1 MPGASEVPISSE
13 AHGEPSDGGGEKEEP
28 EPQDPGAIDGDHWG
42 EENRVVVIDDD
53 ESCGCDAFEENDD
66 SDDAGGGAGE
76 EQRGRGGEAEK
87 RGA

>member
-1 MPGASEVPISSE
+1 MPKLGSWGGGVGKFGQCPKESVFFQWISSL
-13 AHGEPSDGGGEKEEP
+13 
-28 EPQDPGAIDGDHWG
+28 
-42 EENRVVVIDDD
+42 IDDD

>member
-1 MPGASEVPISSE
+1 M
-13 AHGEPSDGGGEKEEP
+13 
-28 EPQDPGAIDGDHWG
+28 
-42 EENRVVVIDDD
+42 IDDD